1 MYIYVPKGKT
11 NQENPFYN
19 IFMDTINI
27 LSFIIGLQNLDL
39 NITANDIDNQTQAI
53 LDDLHSYLDKQEKHL
68 NDQDLHLSE
77 QDVRLSR
84 LEKLIYEKD
93 IQARKESSK

>member
-1 MYIYVPKGKT
+1 MYIYVPQG
-11 NQENPFYN
+11 QQSENDFRQN
-19 IFMDTINI
+19 FLDCISI

-53 LDDLHSYLDKQEKHL
+53 LDDLHTYLDKQERHL
-68 NDQDLHLSE
+68 RDQDLHLSE

-84 LEKLIYEKD
+84 LERLMYEKD
-93 IQARKESSK
+93 SMARKESSK